1 MNFLDSRLY
10 AIVDRFSNLLILNI
24 FWIVSCIPIVTIA
37 PATSAMFSVVRQWR
51 LHQDTSVIRSYF
63 QYFKE
68 NFKTSFIVGIIWMV
82 LAILLYLNYFY
93 LNQDG
98 TAVRYI
104 IMIPLFL
111 ASLLF
116 LTVSTFIF
124 PVIAHY
130 NINWKE
136 VLKNSLIATIVN
148 FPTAVLILIILAVF
162 GFILYYFPASF
173 LIIFSCAAY
182 INFLLC
188 NRRFQRMEVVSDQ
201 LSGK

>member
-51 LHQDTSVIRSYF
+51 LHQETSVIRSYF
-63 QYFKE
+63 RYFKE
-68 NFKTSFIVGIIWMV
+68 NFKTSFIVGIIWMM
-82 LAILLYLNYFY
+82 LAILLYFNYFY
-93 LNQDG
+93 LNQYG
-98 TAVRYI
+98 TGVRYV

-111 ASLLF
+111 TSLLF

-136 VLKNSLIATIVN
+136 VLKNSLIATIAN

-162 GFILYYFPASF
+162 GFILYSFPASF

-188 NRRFQRMEVVSDQ
+188 NRRFQRMEVVSGRV
-201 LSGK
+201 SGK